1 MNSPQG
7 GRLLLLG
14 LGNPGERYAHTRHNA
29 GAWVVEAFAREAGAE
44 LTFHPGSNALIAETR
59 SCVLVIPQT
68 YMNESGRVLRP
79 LRKKY
84 GEIAV
89 ERLVVVHDELDL
101 PVGVMRIKAG
111 GGLAG
116 HNGLKSVAAHIG
128 SNDFLR
134 IRIGIG
140 RPPSGRESV
149 IQWVLSRPS
158 PSDRDLLATVT
169 ERAVRGIEAIVADGV
184 ERAMTVY
191 NTTK

>member
-1 MNSPQG
+1 
-7 GRLLLLG
+7 
-14 LGNPGERYAHTRHNA
+14 
-29 GAWVVEAFAREAGAE
+29 
-44 LTFHPGSNALIAETR
+44 
-59 SCVLVIPQT
+59 
-68 YMNESGRVLRP
+68 MNESGRVLRP

-84 GEIAV
+84 GEISV